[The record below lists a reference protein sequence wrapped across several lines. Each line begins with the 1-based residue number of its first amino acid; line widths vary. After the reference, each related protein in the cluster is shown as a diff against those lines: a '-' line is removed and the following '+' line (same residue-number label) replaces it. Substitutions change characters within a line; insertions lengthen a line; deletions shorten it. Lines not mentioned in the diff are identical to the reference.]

1 MNKNGSFIIGLLV
14 AIVAAASAAFVA
26 GTETGRE
33 AVKQAYEGV
42 KRLFDGDG
50 GTHPTPPPQI
60 NSDEIAYATT
70 NMFHLFRDAQYD
82 YIHRHGGTMAKSVTE
97 LGDGFSIGSFGSL
110 IHEEIWLARF
120 DRPES
125 DYLPPSRQSK
135 LERSILARP
144 YRYAI
149 LPVENCFGFEE
160 DKRTTC
166 ILAIPVAPDAQ
177 PLLVMIGGPIRSDPR
192 DFYKSY
198 PVHQVFDASIR
209 NAFREA
215 ASAGASVS
223 IDKDFFSRS
232 IPGWALTVTNIP
244 SSANKE

>member
-1 MNKNGSFIIGLLV
+1 MNKNGSFIVGALIVL
-14 AIVAAASAAFVA
+14 AVAAVAGLAA
-26 GTETGRE
+26 GTETGRGM
-33 AVKQAYEGV
+33 AKSAYEGV
-42 KRLFDGDG
+42 RQFIG
-50 GTHPTPPPQI
+50 GGGSTPEPQI
-60 NSDEIAYATT
+60 TPSEIAYAST

-97 LGDGFSIGSFGSL
+97 LGDGFSIGFFGSL

-125 DYLPPSRQSK
+125 EYVPPSKQSQ
-135 LERSILARP
+135 LEKNILARP

-149 LPVENCFGFEE
+149 LPVENCFGAEA

-177 PLLVMIGGPIRSDPR
+177 PLLVMVGGPIRSDPR

-198 PVHQVFDASIR
+198 PIHQVFDASIR

-215 ASAGASVS
+215 ASAGSSVS
-223 IDKDFFSRS
+223 FDKDFFSRS
-232 IPGWALTVTNIP
+232 IPGWATMVTNMP
-244 SSANKE
+244 SSENKE

>member
-1 MNKNGSFIIGLLV
+1 
-14 AIVAAASAAFVA
+14 
-26 GTETGRE
+26 
-33 AVKQAYEGV
+33 
-42 KRLFDGDG
+42 
-50 GTHPTPPPQI
+50 
-60 NSDEIAYATT
+60 
-70 NMFHLFRDAQYD
+70 
-82 YIHRHGGTMAKSVTE
+82 MAKSITE
-97 LGDGFSIGSFGSL
+97 LGNGFSIGSYGSL

-125 DYLPPSRQSK
+125 DYIPVSKQSQ
-135 LERSILARP
+135 LEKDILARP

-149 LPVENCFGFEE
+149 LPVENCFGAEA

-177 PLLVMIGGPIRSDPR
+177 PLLVMVGGPIRSDPR

-198 PVHQVFDASIR
+198 PIHQVFDASNR

-223 IDKDFFSRS
+223 IDNEFFSRS
-232 IPGWALTVTNIP
+232 IPGWATTVTNMP
-244 SSANKE
+244 SSENKE